1 MDEFDDLV
9 KSVGGVYV
17 DPERVEE
24 VWSSHGSGPVQMVN
38 LLKFRARA
46 AYPDEYDGP
55 DSRDCSGRQA
65 YERYAAGA
73 MDAVAAHGG
82 RLVLLSKVDGVY
94 FGRTAHDEWD
104 VIAIIEYPSVEAVDA
119 LTDDPDHVKLMV
131 HRHAALERWEIFATT
146 PLTTS

>member
-1 MDEFDDLV
+1 
-9 KSVGGVYV
+9 
-17 DPERVEE
+17 
-24 VWSSHGSGPVQMVN
+24 
-38 LLKFRARA
+38 
-46 AYPDEYDGP
+46 
-55 DSRDCSGRQA
+55 
-65 YERYAAGA
+65 

-131 HRHAALERWEIFATT
+131 HRHAALERWEILATT